1 MKMKKASELM
11 TRPVISAK
19 ENACARDIALQL
31 ISGLYS
37 GMPVTNDAGEIV
49 GIVTEL
55 DILGAVKDGKELS
68 GTTAKEIMTPD
79 VAKAPTEATAE
90 EMIRIMQEFNI
101 IRLPIVKEGKLV
113 GIVSRC
119 DILKSLIGPEFAV
132 HMGY

>member
-11 TRPVISAK
+11 TMPVISAR

-55 DILGAVKDGKELS
+55 DI
-68 GTTAKEIMTPD
+68 
-79 VAKAPTEATAE
+79 
-90 EMIRIMQEFNI
+90 
-101 IRLPIVKEGKLV
+101 
-113 GIVSRC
+113 
-119 DILKSLIGPEFAV
+119 
-132 HMGY
+132 